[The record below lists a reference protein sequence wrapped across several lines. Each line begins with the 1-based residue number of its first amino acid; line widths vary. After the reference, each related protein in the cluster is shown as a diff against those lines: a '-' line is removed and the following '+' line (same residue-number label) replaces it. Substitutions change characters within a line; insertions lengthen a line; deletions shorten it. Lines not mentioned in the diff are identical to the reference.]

1 MTEFR
6 VLGVSY
12 SVIRDLRGL
21 VSTIRRRSFRLATQI
36 EDAASSVALNL
47 GEGNRRAGRDRAYHF
62 RVAAGSAEEV
72 RCGLH
77 VAEAWGYLRESDTAS
92 ALAQV
97 DTLLAMIWGLNGGR
111 RRSRTA

>member
-6 VLGVSY
+6 VLGVSLGVVR
-12 SVIRDLRGL
+12 SLRQVLL
-21 VSTIRRRSFRLATQI
+21 VVRRRSYRLATQI

-47 GEGNRRAGRDRAYHF
+47 GEGNRREGRDRAYHF

-92 ALAQV
+92 TLAQV
-97 DTLLAMIWGLNGGR
+97 DTLLAMIWGLTGGR
-111 RRSRTA
+111 RRRTA